1 MNKLN
6 SMTGYATGQGAID
19 GFSWDWELRCVN
31 GKGLD
36 LRFRSPELL
45 TGLDA
50 ELRTK
55 VTASMSRGNLSVSLK
70 VQSSGAE
77 GGVELDADRLET
89 VLIAMAEV
97 EARAMERGLSLAPAN
112 AADVLAL
119 RGVFDVSKEQQDTT
133 TLRKEVLSG
142 FDSVLKELR
151 DMQAREGAVLAKV
164 LGQQIDALAAL
175 IDDAAA
181 AAEARKPEAK
191 AQFEAA
197 MARVLENSDQIDEAR
212 VTQELAIIA
221 MKSDV
226 TEELDRLRAHVV
238 AARDLI
244 KGGSPAGRKLDFLAQ
259 EFNREAN
266 TICSKSQNAELTSV
280 GLELKSLIEQMR
292 EQVQNVE

>member
-1 MNKLN
+1 
-6 SMTGYATGQGAID
+6 MTGYATGQGAID

-50 ELRTK
+50 DLRTK

-133 TLRKEVLSG
+133 TLRKEVLAG
-142 FDSVLKELR
+142 FDGVLKELR

-191 AQFEAA
+191 AQLEAA

>member
-1 MNKLN
+1 MKKLN

-50 ELRTK
+50 DLRTK

-112 AADVLAL
+112 AADVLAQ

-133 TLRKEVLSG
+133 TLRKEVLAG

-191 AQFEAA
+191 AQLEAA
-197 MARVLENSDQIDEAR
+197 VARVLENSDQIDEAR

>member
-1 MNKLN
+1 MKKLN

-50 ELRTK
+50 DLRTK

-133 TLRKEVLSG
+133 TLRKEVLAG

-191 AQFEAA
+191 AQLEAA
-197 MARVLENSDQIDEAR
+197 VARVLENSDQIDEAR

>member
-50 ELRTK
+50 DLRTK

-133 TLRKEVLSG
+133 TLRKEVLAG
-142 FDSVLKELR
+142 FDGVLKELR

-191 AQFEAA
+191 AQLEAA

>member
-266 TICSKSQNAELTSV
+266 TLCSKAQNSDLTRV
-280 GLELKSLIEQMR
+280 GLDLKSVIDQMR

>member
-50 ELRTK
+50 DLRTK

-151 DMQAREGAVLAKV
+151 DMQGREGAVLAKI

-191 AQFEAA
+191 AQLEAA

>member
-1 MNKLN
+1 
-6 SMTGYATGQGAID
+6 MTGYATGQGAID

-50 ELRTK
+50 DLRTK

-133 TLRKEVLSG
+133 TLRKEVLAG

-191 AQFEAA
+191 AQLEAA
-197 MARVLENSDQIDEAR
+197 VARVLENSDQIDEAR

>member
-1 MNKLN
+1 MKKLN

-50 ELRTK
+50 DLRTK

-133 TLRKEVLSG
+133 TLRKEVLAG

-191 AQFEAA
+191 AQLEAA
-197 MARVLENSDQIDEAR
+197 VARVLENSDQIDEAR

-244 KGGSPAGRKLDFLAQ
+244 KGGSPAGRKLD
-259 EFNREAN
+259 
-266 TICSKSQNAELTSV
+266 
-280 GLELKSLIEQMR
+280 
-292 EQVQNVE
+292 